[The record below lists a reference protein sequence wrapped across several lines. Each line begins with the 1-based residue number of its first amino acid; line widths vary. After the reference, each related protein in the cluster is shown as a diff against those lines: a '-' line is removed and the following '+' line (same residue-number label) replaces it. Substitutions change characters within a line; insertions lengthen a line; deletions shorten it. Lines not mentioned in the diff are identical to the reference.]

1 VIALVRLYFW
11 NELETVRASP
21 SWADRSRAKKGFDM
35 SVLFRRLAA
44 AAAASLLVW
53 SAVVPAARADERP
66 AGPFTVY
73 GPSCRFAACWAM
85 VANEAGWGT
94 VVRGRGVISTR
105 ALAAAKLRELTAQ
118 GSEPAAALPAPV
130 VCFATAGGTDL

>member
-1 VIALVRLYFW
+1 ML
-11 NELETVRASP
+11 
-21 SWADRSRAKKGFDM
+21 
-35 SVLFRRLAA
+35 VLFRRMGTAF
-44 AAAASLLVW
+44 AASLIVCA
-53 SAVVPAARADERP
+53 AVAGGARADERP

-118 GSEPAAALPAPV
+118 GERPVAAVPV
-130 VCFATAGGTDL
+130 PEVCFATAGGTDL